1 MSGRHPDGVIE
12 LRLLPPG
19 FTELGFT
26 GFDLMPSR
34 DQIRAVA
41 QHVVPALPPGW
52 SGPCTGHRPARSTG

>member
-1 MSGRHPDGVIE
+1 VSGRHPDGLSE

-34 DQIRAVA
+34 DQIRAA
-41 QHVVPALPPGW
+41 A
-52 SGPCTGHRPARSTG
+52 